1 MFINFINV
9 FFIKFTRTFVLT
21 PERLQYYIGGY
32 GQKITILHRE
42 GGRGGSETPKSDYVI
57 YGWPLMSSPDGE
69 EGKGGD
75 FSSALSSPK
84 MGSKAVNFLVWEK
97 IQ

>member
-32 GQKITILHRE
+32 GQKITILHRGGSGQMITILHRGGYGQKITILHRE
-42 GGRGGSETPKSDYVI
+42 GGVYRDPQK
-57 YGWPLMSSPDGE
+57 
-69 EGKGGD
+69 
-75 FSSALSSPK
+75 
-84 MGSKAVNFLVWEK
+84 
-97 IQ
+97 

>member
-1 MFINFINV
+1 
-9 FFIKFTRTFVLT
+9 
-21 PERLQYYIGGY
+21 
-32 GQKITILHRE
+32 
-42 GGRGGSETPKSDYVI
+42 
-57 YGWPLMSSPDGE
+57 MSSPDGE